1 MKIGIIAI
9 MAFLVMMLATVAS
22 AVTLNTPAAS
32 GTISGS
38 AYVLNAT
45 TTLVN
50 GRNCTF
56 TALSASTANSSA
68 VTLGTYTNTSA
79 GQLTNYT
86 IVFDSTILEDAATY
100 QFTALCYNSSGD
112 SETVTNTGVVIDN
125 TVPTSISSSP
135 ADEAEIGGTSTFTG
149 TIIDANTT
157 GTVYLYIGN
166 NVFAMTCTGSA
177 CTYTTTETDPAA
189 GNYDWYIYSSDGTN
203 TSSSTSRE
211 VSIDTSSGNNQALT
225 SAVVEQTQQEQEQA
239 EQATTTRNLIIIVA
253 LIVWGDWYFGFRKK
267 K

>member
-1 MKIGIIAI
+1 MKIGLIIT
-9 MAFLVMMLATVAS
+9 MALLSLLLVMSAS
-22 AVTLNTPAAS
+22 AATLNTPAAS
-32 GTISGS
+32 GTVSGS
-38 AYVLNAT
+38 TYVLNAT

-100 QFTALCYNSSGD
+100 QFTATCYNSSGD

-157 GTVYLYIGN
+157 TVYLYIGN
-166 NVFAMTCTGSA
+166 NAYPMTCTGAS

-211 VSIDTSSGNNQALT
+211 VWIDTSSGNNQALAA
-225 SAVVEQTQQEQEQA
+225 AVVEQTQQEQEQA
-239 EQATTTRNLIIIVA
+239 QTEQTNTMRNLFIVA
-253 LIVWGDWYFGFRKK
+253 LLIWGVWYFGFRKK